1 MEATAL
7 FIGIFVAIILS
18 FFPLILSRKRWRAAH
33 DREHARRI
41 ADARMNAKLLR
52 LNI

>member
-1 MEATAL
+1 MQTTAIL
-7 FIGIFVAIILS
+7 VGISVAIILS